1 MPYIKRE
8 LRSPQTRAVPISPGE
23 LNYAMMMLALEYTER
38 LGANY
43 STMNAVVG
51 AFECA
56 KAEYLRRF
64 VAAYEDAAIAR
75 NGDL

>member
-1 MPYIKRE
+1 
-8 LRSPQTRAVPISPGE
+8 
-23 LNYAMMMLALEYTER
+23 MMMLALEYTER